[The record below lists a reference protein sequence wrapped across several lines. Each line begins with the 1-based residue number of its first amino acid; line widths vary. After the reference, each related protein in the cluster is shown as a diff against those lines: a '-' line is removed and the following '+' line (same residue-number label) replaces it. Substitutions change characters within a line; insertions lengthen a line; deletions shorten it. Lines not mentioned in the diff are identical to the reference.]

1 MATDIKELGGWERE
15 DCEARKAGWSQL
27 GTALP
32 ARLSG
37 GSGGLQTD
45 FKQERHMVRSGF

>member
-1 MATDIKELGGWERE
+1 MATDIKELGAWERD

-27 GTALP
+27 GAALP

-37 GSGGLQTD
+37 GSGELQMN
-45 FKQERHMVRSGF
+45 FKQKRHVIRSRF